1 MPSYLQ
7 VNCNGMKIMNAIGAE
22 LKATRRTVRSKSQ
35 IRFRRTNWG
44 YAATELANKT
54 SSAAMEKTLKALG
67 ILMIPLGAALLF
79 MPQAAA
85 NTGTP
90 VANVTLAVACAFV
103 GFALF
108 VYAKR
113 GLVKEL
119 HIDPYQRQL
128 RAGTINANGDF
139 TARQKFS
146 ASDVESFFLMRAK
159 SPAPAQLCTRLK
171 KGGKVVKLMKGSEDE
186 LVPILENV
194 SDALRPK
201 NMANKRVRTRVSGAF
216 ILATFE

>member
-1 MPSYLQ
+1 
-7 VNCNGMKIMNAIGAE
+7 
-22 LKATRRTVRSKSQ
+22 
-35 IRFRRTNWG
+35 
-44 YAATELANKT
+44 
-54 SSAAMEKTLKALG
+54 MEKTLKTLG

-79 MPQAAA
+79 IPQATQNA
-85 NTGTP
+85 GTP
-90 VANVTLAVACAFV
+90 LANVALSVACAFV

-128 RAGTINANGDF
+128 RIGTINADG
-139 TARQKFS
+139 QFS
-146 ASDVESFFLMRAK
+146 AREKVGAADVESFFLMRARP
-159 SPAPAQLCTRLK
+159 PAPAQLCSRMK
-171 KGGKVVKLMKGSEDE
+171 KTGKVVKLIKGSEDE

-201 NMANKRVRTRVSGAF
+201 NMANKRVRTRVSGAI

>member
-1 MPSYLQ
+1 
-7 VNCNGMKIMNAIGAE
+7 MNAIGAE
-22 LKATRRTVRSKSQ
+22 IKTARRTSRPGSQ

-44 YAATELANKT
+44 YAATELANKS
-54 SSAAMEKTLKALG
+54 SSAVMEKTLKTLG

-79 MPQAAA
+79 IPQATQNA
-85 NTGTP
+85 GTP
-90 VANVTLAVACAFV
+90 LANVALSVACAFV

-128 RAGTINANGDF
+128 RIGTINADG
-139 TARQKFS
+139 QFS
-146 ASDVESFFLMRAK
+146 AREKVGAADVESFFLMRARP
-159 SPAPAQLCTRLK
+159 PAPAQLCSRMK
-171 KGGKVVKLMKGSEDE
+171 KTGKVVKLIKGSEDE

-201 NMANKRVRTRVSGAF
+201 NMANKRVRTRVSGAI